1 MSSLTRH
8 SLISSTSTAG
18 RSTSRRPCARAW
30 ATRETPAGA
39 IGPTP
44 ATHRGRLAG
53 VSENVGP
60 VSGWPAAA
68 LAIVIGGYD
77 HACWMATLPFPDPWS
92 GPHAGSTSRSARGVI
107 VRFQSCL
114 FILRLC
120 RPSNR
125 SLSARRIPAGKRF
138 VEARDR
144 AAFFPVGPPSP
155 AAETGSAGSNRGNGA
170 EIRGA
175 CQRAQETVFARDW
188 VVGSSLPTQ
197 VGNRRGEYG
206 RRRPRF
212 PDAALALDR
221 SRRRRADLDQIT
233 GRPETCRRS
242 AFVQQGRRQA
252 VDKHHLPA
260 RRLRRNPIRAT
271 APGRRCR

>member
-1 MSSLTRH
+1 MPAGWPRFRFPILGQGPTRARHQGRREASLYVFKAASSDSVSVDRRTGLCQLGEFLPGNGLSRPETGRLFSPSVRPH
-8 SLISSTSTAG
+8 RQQRPEAPVRTAG
-18 RSTSRRPCARAW
+18 MARK
-30 ATRETPAGA
+30 
-39 IGPTP
+39 
-44 ATHRGRLAG
+44 
-53 VSENVGP
+53 
-60 VSGWPAAA
+60 SG
-68 LAIVIGGYD
+68 
-77 HACWMATLPFPDPWS
+77 
-92 GPHAGSTSRSARGVI
+92 
-107 VRFQSCL
+107 
-114 FILRLC
+114 
-120 RPSNR
+120 
-125 SLSARRIPAGKRF
+125 
-138 VEARDR
+138 
-144 AAFFPVGPPSP
+144 
-155 AAETGSAGSNRGNGA
+155 
-170 EIRGA
+170 GA
-175 CQRAQETVFARDW
+175 CQRPQETVFARDW

-197 VGNRRGEYG
+197 GGNRRGEYG